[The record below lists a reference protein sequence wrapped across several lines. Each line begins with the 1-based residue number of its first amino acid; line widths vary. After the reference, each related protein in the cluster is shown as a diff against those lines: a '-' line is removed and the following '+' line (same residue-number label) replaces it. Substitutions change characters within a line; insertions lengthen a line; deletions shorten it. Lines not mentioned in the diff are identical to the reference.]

1 MSPMALHEDYP
12 LLKKDIPYPPP
23 YGENKTRLH
32 TLDICFPAPCK
43 PFAQPKGSYWVIFL
57 HGGAWRDP
65 EVDSQFFIPT
75 VKKLLSDS
83 SATKSLP
90 PITAFA
96 SINYRLS
103 AYPHLT
109 CSKGRRT
116 SSFGDNSRTA
126 VHPAHINDV
135 LSAIFYLQTT
145 YGFDSEYLLV
155 GHSCGATLALQS
167 IMRAWEGAP
176 QSVTKPCAVAG
187 VEGIYD
193 LMELSD
199 SHETVK
205 IYAEFLKGAF
215 GLDREKWG
223 PASPTPF
230 LRKEGM
236 TLPQI
241 WPEAKVLVLA
251 HSRDDELVEKEQTE
265 ALFEIV
271 SSSEHRSETR
281 HDELLWI
288 TGRHDEIWEDG
299 TQMAV
304 VVKRALEC
312 LSEMD

>member
-1 MSPMALHEDYP
+1 M
-12 LLKKDIPYPPP
+12 
-23 YGENKTRLH
+23 
-32 TLDICFPAPCK
+32 
-43 PFAQPKGSYWVIFL
+43 
-57 HGGAWRDP
+57 
-65 EVDSQFFIPT
+65 PT
-75 VKKLLSDS
+75 VKKLLSDPS
-83 SATKSLP
+83 VSQDLP

-116 SSFGDNSRTA
+116 SSFGDASRTA

-167 IMRAWEGAP
+167 IMRGWEGAP

-193 LMELSD
+193 LVELSD
-199 SHETVK
+199 SHKTVQL
-205 IYAEFLKGAF
+205 YAEFLKGAF
-215 GLDREKWG
+215 GLDPQKWG
-223 PASPTPF
+223 LAAPTPF
-230 LRKEGM
+230 LRQPGN

-241 WPEAKVLVLA
+241 WPEGKVLVLA
-251 HSRDDELVEKEQTE
+251 HSREDELVEKEQTE
-265 ALFEIV
+265 ALWDV
-271 SSSEHRSETR
+271 VTSSEHRSDTR
-281 HDELLWI
+281 RDELLWI
-288 TGRHDEIWEDG
+288 GGQHDQIWEEG
-299 TQMAV
+299 EQMAV

-312 LSEMD
+312 LREMD